1 MSSEFVS
8 RKTDHGG
15 SPLVRRAVSQS
26 FFAKRW
32 LPHKTAQLVYSQAD
46 KKSSILEVNNW
57 VKPNNIF
64 VCFLRQSIENEIS
77 CYTSKIMVLKP
88 HYHRLNDHVLQVYH
102 S

>member
-1 MSSEFVS
+1 MSSDLVS

-77 CYTSKIMVLKP
+77 CAI
-88 HYHRLNDHVLQVYH
+88 LQK
-102 S
+102 